1 MNPDIFLLTNIGTLT
16 HSLKR
21 WNSNKSNN
29 LFQQIQHTQFSLA
42 NVQEALSTY
51 PRNSPFLEEENI
63 LSR

>member
-1 MNPDIFLLTNIGTLT
+1 MNPYIFLLPNIGTLT
-16 HSLKR
+16 HLLKR

-29 LFQQIQHTQFSLA
+29 LFQQIQYTQFSLA
-42 NVQEALSTY
+42 NVQEALSTH